1 MMKFLISA
9 SYSAEGAKG
18 VLTSGSGSK
27 RKQITE
33 AMINGLGGKMESYYY
48 TSSCDAYVICE
59 LPDAAAAAAIALT
72 IKASGMG
79 SITTTML
86 MEADEVDKAAQ
97 LTVQYAHSGK

>member
-33 AMINGLGGKMESYYY
+33 AMINGLG
-48 TSSCDAYVICE
+48 
-59 LPDAAAAAAIALT
+59 
-72 IKASGMG
+72 
-79 SITTTML
+79 
-86 MEADEVDKAAQ
+86 
-97 LTVQYAHSGK
+97 